1 MYSILIIHSSISEHI
16 DGLHFLAIVNRAAM
30 NLCEEIFLQQEIE
43 SLGKIPWSVFKEN
56 SCVP

>member
-16 DGLHFLAIVNRAAM
+16 DGLHFLAIVNRTAM

-43 SLGKIPWSVFKEN
+43 SVGKIPWSVF
-56 SCVP
+56 